1 MDALK
6 LLASLL
12 LISASATPP
21 APVER
26 AGEVSILAHGPGGVR
41 IEGKSTEVS
50 IAEEAA
56 VLMFR
61 VPLAPI
67 DTGIGLRNRHLREAL
82 EVEKFPE
89 ATLSVRRGDLQFPAE
104 GSAVERQVTAEL
116 RLHGQSRTVPVH
128 YRAERAPGGAIR
140 IEGSLQLDM
149 RDFDIAPPSYLG
161 VGMSPD
167 VEVAVGLTVDGL

>member
-12 LISASATPP
+12 LISASAPPP

-26 AGEVSILAHGPGGVR
+26 AGEVSILAHGPGGVS

-56 VLMFR
+56 VLLFR

-82 EVEKFPE
+82 EVEKFPD
-89 ATLSVRRGDLQFPAE
+89 ATLRVRRGDLQFPAE

-161 VGMSPD
+161 VGVSPD